1 MQYFHFLK
9 IARLNAYYKET
20 YNYSFQYLAIM
31 IKVSLNKSI
40 YNNFAIAN
48 IICSPLRMGH
58 AVDFSN
64 IWSITDEH
72 TPYGAGT

>member
-40 YNNFAIAN
+40 YNNF
-48 IICSPLRMGH
+48 CSTMVQRLNSSKFVWKGS
-58 AVDFSN
+58 FKL
-64 IWSITDEH
+64 
-72 TPYGAGT
+72 